1 MVLHLQKIS
10 LASAVNA
17 ATGASGHYIT
27 NISYLSSGLQAPLR
41 TIHTAFSW
49 PRASIEQNIF
59 CHLEFTMKKA
69 FRIFGLVILSITQF
83 AWAGD
88 DIALSAKQAQTLGI
102 TTAALPGS
110 QPGEVS
116 GLAAQVVI
124 PPNQMFVVSTP
135 LPAMVEQIL
144 VGVGD
149 SVKKGQPIA
158 RLQSPALA
166 EAQRG
171 LVQASVQSRLA
182 KENLARDEALWKD
195 GIIAESRFLAIRGLS
210 LEAQAIL
217 AERKQ
222 MLRLAGIS
230 DTAIAQLQSGNN
242 VSSLLTVTAPIDGVV
257 LDKSVSAGQRLDAAV
272 AMFKIAKLN
281 PLSLEIQAP
290 LAYTRDLKIGAAVT
304 VTAYAASGKLI
315 AIGRSLS
322 GANQTILLRAVI
334 QQGAESLRP
343 GQFVEASIS
352 TGTNGSAQWNI
363 PNSAISRIAGKT
375 VVFVETP
382 QGFRAKNIS
391 VLNEGAKNSVISGE
405 LKGDEKI
412 AVSGVSTLKS
422 SLMGIG
428 GGE

>member
-1 MVLHLQKIS
+1 MSK
-10 LASAVNA
+10 
-17 ATGASGHYIT
+17 TF
-27 NISYLSSGLQAPLR
+27 YL
-41 TIHTAFSW
+41 
-49 PRASIEQNIF
+49 
-59 CHLEFTMKKA
+59 LEFTIKKA
-69 FRIFGLVILSITQF
+69 FRIFGLVVLSITQF

-88 DIALSAKQAQTLGI
+88 DIALSAKQAQALGI
-102 TTAALPGS
+102 TTAVLPGKQS
-110 QPGEVS
+110 GEVS
-116 GLAAQVVI
+116 GLPAQVVI
-124 PPNQMFVVSTP
+124 PPNQMFVISTP
-135 LPAMVEQIL
+135 LPAMVEQTL
-144 VGVGD
+144 FGVGD

-171 LVQASVQSRLA
+171 LVQASVQSQLA
-182 KENLARDEALWKD
+182 KENLVRDEALWKD
-195 GIIAESRFLAIRGLS
+195 GIIAESRFLATRGSS
-210 LEAQAIL
+210 LEAQAVL

-222 MLRLAGIS
+222 MLRLAGMS
-230 DTAIAQLQSGNN
+230 DAAIAQLQSGNN

-257 LDKSVSAGQRLDAAV
+257 LEKSASAGQRLDAAV
-272 AMFKIAKLN
+272 PIFKIAKLN
-281 PLSLEIQAP
+281 PLALEIQAP
-290 LAYTRDLKIGAAVT
+290 LTYIRDLKIGATIT
-304 VTAYAASGKLI
+304 VPAYAASGKLI

-334 QQGAESLRP
+334 QQGAKNLSP

-352 TGTNGSAQWNI
+352 TGTNGGAQWNI

-382 QGFRAKNIS
+382 EGFRAQTIN
-391 VLNEGAKNSVISGE
+391 VLSEGAQNSVIGGE

-412 AVSGVSTLKS
+412 AVRGVSTLKS